1 MHFRF
6 YFTINGLEKRLYT
19 VKPKSKEF
27 LCKVLFVKAVSDL
40 QGVKLTKTMKIPIRA
55 HTLNRTRG
63 LIGKDW
69 DEYKYGIRRSYF
81 HINAPPRRFVVDITD
96 T

>member
-1 MHFRF
+1 
-6 YFTINGLEKRLYT
+6 
-19 VKPKSKEF
+19 
-27 LCKVLFVKAVSDL
+27 
-40 QGVKLTKTMKIPIRA
+40 MKIPIRA

-81 HINAPPRRFVVDITD
+81 HINASPRRFVVDITD
-96 T
+96 I

>member
-1 MHFRF
+1 
-6 YFTINGLEKRLYT
+6 
-19 VKPKSKEF
+19 
-27 LCKVLFVKAVSDL
+27 
-40 QGVKLTKTMKIPIRA
+40 MKIPIRA

-69 DEYKYGIRRSYF
+69 DEYKLGIRRSYF

>member
-1 MHFRF
+1 
-6 YFTINGLEKRLYT
+6 
-19 VKPKSKEF
+19 
-27 LCKVLFVKAVSDL
+27 
-40 QGVKLTKTMKIPIRA
+40 MKIPIRA

-81 HINAPPRRFVVDITD
+81 HINAPPRCFVVDITD
-96 T
+96 TQFRVGKTQKQKTQK

>member
-1 MHFRF
+1 
-6 YFTINGLEKRLYT
+6 
-19 VKPKSKEF
+19 
-27 LCKVLFVKAVSDL
+27 
-40 QGVKLTKTMKIPIRA
+40 MKIPIRA

-81 HINAPPRRFVVDITD
+81 HINASPRRFVVDITESESEKHKNKKHKNEIKILNFFKINNND
-96 T
+96 KDRDFLHILFNELRRH

>member
-6 YFTINGLEKRLYT
+6 YFTINGLEKIIY
-19 VKPKSKEF
+19 SKTQVERF
-27 LCKVLFVKAVSDL
+27 LCKVLFVKAVSDI
-40 QGVKLTKTMKIPIRA
+40 QGVNLTKTMKIPIRA

-81 HINAPPRRFVVDITD
+81 HINASPRRFVVDITD